1 MDKFSYAIGLG
12 IGQNL
17 LSMGAKGIA
26 VDDFAQAIKD
36 VLEGNQTAIS
46 HTEARDIV
54 NKYFAELEEKM
65 NAANIEAG
73 KKFLEENKKREGVVT
88 LPSGLQYE
96 VITEGNVGHY
106 AKATDQV
113 QCHYEG
119 TLIDGTLFDSS
130 IKRGQP
136 ATFGVNQVIPGW
148 VEALQLM
155 PEGAKW
161 KLYIPSDLAYGAQ
174 GAGEMIPPHSTL
186 VFEVEL
192 QKILSKETT
201 SKSKMKKVTFL
212 MALAVAAGM
221 ASCTAQSP
229 KADLKTDIDSLS
241 YAIGMARTEGLD
253 QYLAQQ
259 GIDSTQMS
267 EFLKGFNEGAAK
279 IDKKDVAYMAGLQV
293 GQMVS
298 KQWVEGFNQQI
309 FGNDSTQSISRE
321 NLLAGFVAGVI
332 GKGGA
337 MDMMKAQEY
346 MRTQMDAIKEK
357 ATAEKYADNKAAGEK
372 FLAEN
377 KAKEGVVTTPSGLQ
391 YKIITKG
398 NGAVPADSSKV
409 KVNYKGTLIDGTE
422 FDSSYKRNEPA
433 TFRANQVI
441 KGWTEALTMMPVG
454 SKWELYIPYD
464 LAYGSRETGS
474 QIKPFSTLIFE
485 VELLGIEK

>member
-1 MDKFSYAIGLG
+1 
-12 IGQNL
+12 
-17 LSMGAKGIA
+17 
-26 VDDFAQAIKD
+26 
-36 VLEGNQTAIS
+36 
-46 HTEARDIV
+46 
-54 NKYFAELEEKM
+54 
-65 NAANIEAG
+65 
-73 KKFLEENKKREGVVT
+73 
-88 LPSGLQYE
+88 
-96 VITEGNVGHY
+96 
-106 AKATDQV
+106 
-113 QCHYEG
+113 
-119 TLIDGTLFDSS
+119 
-130 IKRGQP
+130 
-136 ATFGVNQVIPGW
+136 
-148 VEALQLM
+148 
-155 PEGAKW
+155 
-161 KLYIPSDLAYGAQ
+161 
-174 GAGEMIPPHSTL
+174 
-186 VFEVEL
+186 
-192 QKILSKETT
+192 
-201 SKSKMKKVTFL
+201 MKKVTFL

-279 IDKKDVAYMAGLQV
+279 IDKTDVAYMAGLQV

-321 NLLAGFVAGVI
+321 NLLAGFVACVI

-433 TFRANQVI
+433 SFRANQVI